1 MFDYSKTKVTEAIII
16 LHRFTH
22 VVIS

>member
-16 LHRFTH
+16 LHCFTH